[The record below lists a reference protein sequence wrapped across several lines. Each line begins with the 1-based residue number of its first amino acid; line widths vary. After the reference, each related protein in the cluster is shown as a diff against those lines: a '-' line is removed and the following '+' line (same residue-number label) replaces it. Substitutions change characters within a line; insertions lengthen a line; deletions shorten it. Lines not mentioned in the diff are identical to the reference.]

1 MGFGQIVR
9 GAVQESKKMG
19 DEINPVL
26 INDDEAVYEQ
36 EEFEPVENQNYQ
48 SNNPNIQNNTFYSG
62 QNNKFF
68 DKRILAS

>member
-9 GAVQESKKMG
+9 GAVQETKKMA

-62 QNNKFF
+62 
-68 DKRILAS
+68 

>member
-9 GAVQESKKMG
+9 GGAVNEKPKGG

-36 EEFEPVENQNYQ
+36 EEFEPAVENQNYQ
-48 SNNPNIQNNTFYSG
+48 SN
-62 QNNKFF
+62 
-68 DKRILAS
+68 

>member
-1 MGFGQIVR
+1 MR

-36 EEFEPVENQNYQ
+36 EEFEPAENQNYQ

-62 QNNKFF
+62 
-68 DKRILAS
+68 

>member
-48 SNNPNIQNNTFYSG
+48 SNNPNI
-62 QNNKFF
+62 
-68 DKRILAS
+68 